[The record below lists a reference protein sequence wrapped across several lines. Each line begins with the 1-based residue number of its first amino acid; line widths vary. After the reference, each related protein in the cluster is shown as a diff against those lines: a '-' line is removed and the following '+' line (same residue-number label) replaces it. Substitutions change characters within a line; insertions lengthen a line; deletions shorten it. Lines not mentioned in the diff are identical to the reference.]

1 MVEFSN
7 MFASKSFRVLGVPFK
22 LLLHFELT
30 FVYGVKKMMQNLSSN
45 KFGEEIND
53 ISILQSIGIISEVIK
68 YIYLYINKLRLY
80 GVVLLP
86 VVTTN
91 R

>member
-1 MVEFSN
+1 
-7 MFASKSFRVLGVPFK
+7 
-22 LLLHFELT
+22 
-30 FVYGVKKMMQNLSSN
+30 VKKMMQNLSSN

-53 ISILQSIGIISEVIK
+53 ISILQSTGIISEVIK
-68 YIYLYINKLRLY
+68 YIYLYINKLKLY

>member
-1 MVEFSN
+1 MVEFSI
-7 MFASKSFRVLGVPFK
+7 MFASNSFRVLGVSFK
-22 LLLHFELT
+22 LLIHFELT
-30 FVYGVKKMMQNLSSN
+30 FVYGVRKMMQNLSSN
-45 KFGEEIND
+45 KFWEEIND